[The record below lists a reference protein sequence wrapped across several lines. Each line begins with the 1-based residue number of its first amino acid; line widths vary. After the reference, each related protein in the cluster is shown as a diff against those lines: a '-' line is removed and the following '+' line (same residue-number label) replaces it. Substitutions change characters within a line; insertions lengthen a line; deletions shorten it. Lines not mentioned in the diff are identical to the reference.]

1 MSPLALLIVLVLPPI
16 SSLLVGFWTPMPTL
30 PVLLTTKRVSPDEEA
45 AKMSPLPDW
54 STMSV
59 AILVLPLILAVG
71 MVPRLDLMSS
81 VARAVAVLMP
91 IMVPAVRVDPRV
103 EPEKEK
109 LISLSLPKTKGA
121 ESAR

>member
-1 MSPLALLIVLVLPPI
+1 
-16 SSLLVGFWTPMPTL
+16 
-30 PVLLTTKRVSPDEEA
+30 
-45 AKMSPLPDW
+45 MSPLPDW